1 MLMQF
6 SKSSFPIPLFL
17 YSWST
22 MKSGIHASSV
32 VLFNRGKNTSD
43 IIPTTTAAIMD
54 EVKTDSGVKED
65 ASRKLVETLNMRLS
79 DEYVLYTKTRKYHWN
94 VIGPRFHQLH
104 EFFKVQYE
112 TLDEMVDEIAEKIRH
127 SGGKSSG
134 TLDDFASKSINEEPG
149 QYPDAQTMIS
159 NLLNDH
165 ERVIKTLRK
174 NADEAEELEDK
185 STNDFILE
193 AVQKHEKMAWMLR
206 AHLEGKDRI

>member
-1 MLMQF
+1 MT
-6 SKSSFPIPLFL
+6 SKSSG
-17 YSWST
+17 
-22 MKSGIHASSV
+22 SGTVAS
-32 VLFNRGKNTSD
+32 
-43 IIPTTTAAIMD
+43 TAAIMD
-54 EVKTDSGVKED
+54 EVKTDSGLKDD
-65 ASRKLVETLNMRLS
+65 ARKKLVETLNMRLS

-104 EFFKVQYE
+104 EFFKVQYK

-127 SGGKSSG
+127 MGGKSFG
-134 TLDDFASKSINEEPG
+134 TLEEFSSNSSINEDPG

-165 ERVIKTLRK
+165 ETIIKTLRK

-206 AHLEGKDRI
+206 VHLEGKDRI